1 MMITRINKIRMML
14 IHSEFREM
22 RRQFSFRDHL
32 SAVHN
37 LAVSSG
43 DDDDARWYRGRT
55 LQFCINFL
63 QIMIPSEMEVT
74 PRYKLLVYC

>member
-22 RRQFSFRDHL
+22 RRQSSVRDHL

-37 LAVSSG
+37 LAVSSE
-43 DDDDARWYRGRT
+43 DDDDARWYWDRALHQLFTDKDTIRDGGNT
-55 LQFCINFL
+55 AL
-63 QIMIPSEMEVT
+63 
-74 PRYKLLVYC
+74 

>member
-37 LAVSSG
+37 LAVSSE
-43 DDDDARWYRGRT
+43 DDDDAR
-55 LQFCINFL
+55 
-63 QIMIPSEMEVT
+63 
-74 PRYKLLVYC
+74 